1 MVNSLLGCS
10 DQASVKVAD
19 LAGEGIGRNPYR
31 EKYKQ
36 ANGNYTGRTTHF
48 LIPGIVNLNA
58 SQITFYSIWLR
69 SFRGCAVMVTP
80 YDG

>member
-1 MVNSLLGCS
+1 MGHEVTI
-10 DQASVKVAD
+10 SVGD
-19 LAGEGIGRNPYR
+19 ERG
-31 EKYKQ
+31 
-36 ANGNYTGRTTHF
+36 HF

-69 SFRGCAVMVTP
+69 SFRGCAVMYMP